1 MVDIACGQAGV
12 PVQSL
17 VLIVLKLEVVS
28 ARTHHQQVLMQQIAY
43 IWGQVKKRKPATC
56 NLAMVNFENNIAY
69 ITKNRWNLYA
79 KNHYYL
85 LNRYFVVLVGNQVP
99 FLSIV
104 LTL

>member
-1 MVDIACGQAGV
+1 MVDIPCGQAGV

-17 VLIVLKLEVVS
+17 VVIVLKLEVVS
-28 ARTHHQQVLMQQIAY
+28 ARTHHQQVLMQQITY
-43 IWGQVKKRKPATC
+43 IWGQVKKRKPATW
-56 NLAMVNFENNIAY
+56 NLAMVNFENNIA
-69 ITKNRWNLYA
+69 KNRWNLYT

-99 FLSIV
+99 FLSII